1 MMKEQNKEF
10 LAGYIFAEIQ
20 RIAYKQIKKNPRNIN
35 EINDFVLVPKI
46 WFGLNCD
53 KDVNN
58 FIGEG
63 VKFTLLNKISNVQK
77 DLFPK
82 WESIE
87 ITCQP
92 YQQYVRFDFT
102 MIRQV
107 PKKLTVEEIE
117 KKLGY
122 KIEIIS
128 EKEEVNI

>member
-1 MMKEQNKEF
+1 MMKEQNSDF
-10 LAGYIFAEIQ
+10 LTGYIFAEIQ
-20 RIAYKQIKKNPRNIN
+20 RIVYKQIYKNPKDIN
-35 EINDFVLVPKI
+35 KINDFVLVPKI
-46 WFGLNCD
+46 WFGLKSD
-53 KDVNN
+53 KSVNN
-58 FIGEG
+58 FISGF
-63 VKFTLLNKISNVQK
+63 VRATLLNKISNVLK

-92 YQQYVRFDFT
+92 QQQYVRFDFT
-102 MIRQV
+102 MMRQV
-107 PKKLTVEEIE
+107 PKKLTIEEIE

>member
-1 MMKEQNKEF
+1 MMKEQNSDF
-10 LAGYIFAEIQ
+10 LTGYIFAEIQ
-20 RIAYKQIKKNPRNIN
+20 RIVYKQIYKNPKDIN
-35 EINDFVLVPKI
+35 KINDFVLVPKI
-46 WFGLNCD
+46 WFGLKSD
-53 KDVNN
+53 KSVNN
-58 FIGEG
+58 FISGF
-63 VKFTLLNKISNVQK
+63 VRATLLNKISNVLK

-92 YQQYVRFDFT
+92 HQQYVRFDFT

-107 PKKLTVEEIE
+107 PKKLTIEEIE

>member
-20 RIAYKQIKKNPRNIN
+20 RVVYKQIKKNPKTIN
-35 EINDFVLVPKI
+35 KINDFVLVPKI
-46 WFGLNCD
+46 WFGLKCD
-53 KDVNN
+53 KNIDN
-58 FIGEG
+58 FISEG
-63 VKFTLLNKISNVQK
+63 VRFTLLNILYDVLK

-92 YQQYVRFDFT
+92 HQQYVRFDFT

-122 KIEIIS
+122 KIEIIP
-128 EKEEVNI
+128 EK

>member
-1 MMKEQNKEF
+1 MMKEQNSDF

-35 EINDFVLVPKI
+35 EINDYVLVPKI
-46 WFGLNCD
+46 WFGLKCD

-63 VKFTLLNKISNVQK
+63 ARFTLLNKIYSVLK

-92 YQQYVRFDFT
+92 HQQYVRFDFT

-107 PKKLTVEEIE
+107 PKKLTIEEIE

-128 EKEEVNI
+128 EKEEVNL